1 MRVGPNLSNMF
12 KAQRK
17 ISGRKWYHLG
27 FGDRG
32 YGQNLRNKIATGAKK
47 YRGQKR
53 EIGKKIIGRYE
64 Q

>member
-1 MRVGPNLSNMF
+1 MF